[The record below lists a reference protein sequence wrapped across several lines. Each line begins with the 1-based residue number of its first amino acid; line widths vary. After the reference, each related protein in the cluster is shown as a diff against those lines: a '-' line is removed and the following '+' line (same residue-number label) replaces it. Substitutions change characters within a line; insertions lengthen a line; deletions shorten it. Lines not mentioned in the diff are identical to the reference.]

1 MKVPEPQQLE
11 QRSRHRFST
20 SVDGAVDGNSAGEAL
35 ALVVSEERLWNSC
48 VGVLRTR
55 VPEAAWQNCFGVAR
69 PVALE
74 GSCLVLSVPSVLARQ
89 RIEARYLDVLRATL
103 EEVGGASY
111 DVRLE
116 VNPDARADVDVDE
129 LDDVDDV
136 EDEFAPAPVPQSAPA
151 STDRRPDDLPVNPRY
166 TFEAFVIGASNRFA
180 HAAALSVAET
190 PAKSYNPLFI
200 YGAAGLGKTHL
211 LHAIANYIAE
221 NYPGMRV
228 RYVSTET
235 FMNEFVD
242 AIRTNAMPVFKRR
255 YRDCDVLLVDDV
267 QFMENKEGLQEEF
280 FHTFNTLHGAG
291 RQIVISSD
299 RPPRAIATLE
309 VRLRSRFE
317 WGLITDVQPPE
328 LETRLAI
335 LRKKA
340 EGERTQ
346 VPDEALDY
354 IATNITDNIR
364 ELEGAL
370 IRVTAYASLTR
381 EPLTRGLAERVLG
394 DLISPNEP
402 RQITPKRI
410 LDNTSEMFGF
420 TVDELAG
427 KSRSRPLVTARQIS
441 MYVFRE
447 LTDFSYPAIAREF
460 GGRDHTT
467 VIHAVE
473 KISTQMKERRV
484 IYDQVTELIHR
495 IKGGQS

>member
-1 MKVPEPQQLE
+1 
-11 QRSRHRFST
+11 
-20 SVDGAVDGNSAGEAL
+20 VDGNSAGEAFT
-35 ALVVSEERLWNSC
+35 LVVSEERLWNSC

-116 VNPDARADVDVDE
+116 VSPEARADMEFDDTELE
-129 LDDVDDV
+129 LDDI
-136 EDEFAPAPVPQSAPA
+136 EDIEDKFAPAPTQTPPA
-151 STDRRPDDLPVNPRY
+151 TPERRADELPVNPRY

-242 AIRTNAMPVFKRR
+242 AIRTNAMPAFKRR

-346 VPDEALDY
+346 VPDDVLDY

-381 EPLTRGLAERVLG
+381 EPLTRSLAERVLG

-410 LDNTSEMFGF
+410 LDATSEMFGF
-420 TVDELAG
+420 SIDELAG
-427 KSRSRPLVTARQIS
+427 KSRSRPLVTARQIG

-484 IYDQVTELIHR
+484 IYDQVTELMHL
-495 IKGGQS
+495 IKGGQR

>member
-1 MKVPEPQQLE
+1 
-11 QRSRHRFST
+11 
-20 SVDGAVDGNSAGEAL
+20 
-35 ALVVSEERLWNSC
+35 VVSEERLWNSC

-55 VPEAAWQNCFGVAR
+55 VPEAAWQSCFGVAR
-69 PVALE
+69 PLALE

-116 VNPDARADVDVDE
+116 VNPEARAEGDPAADAEDD
-129 LDDVDDV
+129 LDD
-136 EDEFAPAPVPQSAPA
+136 EEFVPVPVPQPASAPA
-151 STDRRPDDLPVNPRY
+151 AERRVDDLPINPRY

-242 AIRTNAMPVFKRR
+242 AIRTNAMPAFKRR

-299 RPPRAIATLE
+299 RSPRAIATLE

-340 EGERTQ
+340 EGERAQ
-346 VPDEALDY
+346 VPDEVLDY

-364 ELEGAL
+364 ELEGAF

-381 EPLTRGLAERVLG
+381 EPLSGGLAERVLG

-410 LDNTSEMFGF
+410 LDATSEMFGF
-420 TVDELAG
+420 TIDELAG

-495 IKGGQS
+495 IKGGRS

>member
-1 MKVPEPQQLE
+1 
-11 QRSRHRFST
+11 
-20 SVDGAVDGNSAGEAL
+20 VDGKSAGEAF

-89 RIEARYLDVLRATL
+89 RIEGRYLDVLRATL

-116 VNPDARADVDVDE
+116 VSPEARADVEFDDVDVE
-129 LDDVDDV
+129 LDDV
-136 EDEFAPAPVPQSAPA
+136 EDKFAPVTAPPAPA
-151 STDRRPDDLPVNPRY
+151 VDVDRRADDLPVNPRY

-211 LHAIANYIAE
+211 LHAIANYVAE

-242 AIRTNAMPVFKRR
+242 AIRTNAMPAFKRR

-346 VPDEALDY
+346 VPDDVLDY

-402 RQITPKRI
+402 RQITPRRI
-410 LDNTSEMFGF
+410 LDSTSEMFGF
-420 TVDELAG
+420 SVDELAG

-495 IKGGQS
+495 IKGGAS